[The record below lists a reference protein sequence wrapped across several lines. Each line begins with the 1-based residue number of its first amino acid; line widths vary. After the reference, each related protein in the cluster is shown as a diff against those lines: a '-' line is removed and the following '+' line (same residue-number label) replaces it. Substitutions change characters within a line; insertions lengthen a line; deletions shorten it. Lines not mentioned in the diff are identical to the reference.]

1 MLTGLNDLTKIST
14 DQEGVVFSI
23 QEELIKNRGLKLDF
37 RKDLKSLETEL
48 KLRGFSKETVKT
60 YLYHNEVFLK
70 SVKKKPK
77 EINEKDIKAYL
88 VHLLADKNAHPRT
101 ISLKKSALKFFYDGL
116 LKKNIVLIKTPKLPK
131 NVPETLSKDEI
142 RTLIGSAP
150 STKAMLIIKFLY
162 ATGLRV
168 SELTHLRVKDLNLK
182 DKSGWVRQGKGAK
195 DRFFPISDSMLICFE
210 HYIKDMPQG
219 NYLFSGKNGPL
230 TTRAVQK
237 VIQTTAKRA
246 GITKKVTPHKLR
258 HSFATHLLNE
268 GTDIRLIQELLGHA
282 QLSTTQIYTHVS
294 KEQLRK
300 VKNPLDI
307 LGI

>member
-1 MLTGLNDLTKIST
+1 M
-14 DQEGVVFSI
+14 
-23 QEELIKNRGLKLDF
+23 DF

-195 DRFFPISDSMLICFE
+195 DRRTMLPRTLKPSLEE
-210 HYIKDMPQG
+210 HLRRVRLLYQEDRRTGTPRVQLPQ
-219 NYLFSGKNGPL
+219 PL
-230 TTRAVQK
+230 
-237 VIQTTAKRA
+237 
-246 GITKKVTPHKLR
+246 
-258 HSFATHLLNE
+258 
-268 GTDIRLIQELLGHA
+268 
-282 QLSTTQIYTHVS
+282 
-294 KEQLRK
+294 
-300 VKNPLDI
+300 
-307 LGI
+307 